1 MDLNAR
7 LPRTVL
13 DALRLTM
20 GARTVGVG
28 SWQMTDTCHGSYH
41 FLCMPK
47 IDIKLDG
54 SQNYLG
60 LGHCVHMATSP
71 LVPPA
76 LKLSNCESKKKVGL
90 GFLQQNYF
98 IVESE

>member
-1 MDLNAR
+1 VQDDDFQARKMLYYFRENAR
-7 LPRTVL
+7 EVR
-13 DALRLTM
+13 RH
-20 GARTVGVG
+20 GAAIEY
-28 SWQMTDTCHGSYH
+28 D
-41 FLCMPK
+41 
-47 IDIKLDG
+47 
-54 SQNYLG
+54 LG